1 MKKWQIYR
9 QDPTRSQ
16 QLSGELKISPLTAQ
30 ILINRGLDDPGDAEK
45 FLNPRLSNLKD
56 PFEIPHM
63 SNATRRILQAKERG
77 EKVTIYGDYD
87 VDGVTGTVILLET
100 LKYLGINCDYY
111 IPHRYGEGYSLNQE
125 AIQKIKGE
133 GAHLILTVDCGIA
146 STIEIELANSLG
158 MEVIVTD
165 HHNLP
170 NKLPSAYSLV
180 NPKLIQGEHPSKHLS
195 GAGVAF
201 KFAWALLRSAGITE
215 HDFLTG
221 LLDLAALGTIAD
233 VVPLTGE
240 NRIFSVQGLNLINQR
255 KRLGIKYLAE
265 AASLNGKITINNINF
280 ALAPRLNAAG
290 RLEHASLAVKLLTS
304 SDPVEAKESAKAL
317 NQINSRRQGI
327 GENIQEEVFS
337 KLQVDDTQKI
347 LIASGE
353 NWHPGV
359 IGIVASRVVDTYYR
373 PAVLIGINEGVGRG
387 SARSIDGFNIF
398 ALLNSC
404 RDLFLDFGGHEG
416 AAGFEIDPINI
427 PELKRRLIS
436 QIEAE
441 LTPEILVAKLSID
454 AELPPPRITL
464 GLIKELQS
472 LSPYGQGNPAPL
484 FLTRNLTPTDIR
496 QVGSDGSHLK
506 IKFMDAVPAGR
517 QGKTTLEVIGF
528 RLGKLAK
535 NLTFNKTY
543 DITYNL
549 ESNEWNGFETAQLN
563 LVDIKEAL

>member
-9 QDPTRSQ
+9 QEPTRSQ
-16 QLSGELKISPLTAQ
+16 QLANELKISPLTAQ
-30 ILINRGLDDPGDAEK
+30 ILINRGLDNAKDAEK
-45 FLNPRLSNLKD
+45 FLNPRLSDLKD
-56 PFEIPHM
+56 PFEIPQM
-63 SNATRRILQAKERG
+63 SNATRRILLARERG

-87 VDGVTGTVILLET
+87 VDGVTGTVILLQS

-111 IPHRYGEGYSLNQE
+111 IPHRYGEGYSLNQA
-125 AIQKIKGE
+125 AIQKIKAE
-133 GAHLILTVDCGIA
+133 GAHLLLTVDCGIA
-146 STIEIELANSLG
+146 SKIEIELANSLG

-170 NKLPSAYSLV
+170 GELPAAYAIV
-180 NPKLIQGEHPSKHLS
+180 NPKLIPHPHPSQQLS

-201 KFAWALLRSAGITE
+201 KFAWALLRSAGISE

-221 LLDLAALGTIAD
+221 LLDLVALGTIAD

-240 NRIFSVQGLNLINQR
+240 NRILSVQGLNLINQR

-265 AASLNGKITINNINF
+265 AASLNGKITISNVNF

-304 SDPVEAKESAKAL
+304 SDPDEARESAKAL
-317 NQINSRRQGI
+317 NQINYRRQGI
-327 GENIQEEVFS
+327 GGDIQEEVFS
-337 KLQVDDTQKI
+337 KIQFKEEQKI
-347 LIASGE
+347 VFASGE

-373 PAVLIGINEGVGRG
+373 PAVLIGINEGIGRG

-398 ALLNSC
+398 ALLDSC

-416 AAGFEIDPINI
+416 AAGFEIDPVNI
-427 PELKRRLIS
+427 PELKRRLIDK
-436 QIEAE
+436 IEAE
-441 LTPEILVAKLSID
+441 LTSEILVAKLSID
-454 AELPPPRITL
+454 AELSSPQITL
-464 GLIKELQS
+464 GLIKELES

-496 QVGSDGSHLK
+496 QVGGDGSHLK
-506 IKFMDAVPAGR
+506 IKFMDGR
-517 QGKTTLEVIGF
+517 STLEVIGF
-528 RLGKLAK
+528 RLGELAK
-535 NLTFNKTY
+535 NLAFNKTY

-549 ESNEWNGFETAQLN
+549 ESNEWNGFESAQLN
-563 LVDIKEAL
+563 LVDIKEAI